1 MRNAALILITSLS
14 ALFNAVMVV
23 GLVLVAWGVQ

>member
-1 MRNAALILITSLS
+1 MRKAAFILTTILF